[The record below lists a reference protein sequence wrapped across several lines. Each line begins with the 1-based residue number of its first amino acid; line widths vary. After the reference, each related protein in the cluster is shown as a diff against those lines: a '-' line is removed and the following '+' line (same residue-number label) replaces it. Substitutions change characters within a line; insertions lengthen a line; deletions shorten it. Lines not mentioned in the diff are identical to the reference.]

1 MLPATLADA
10 GGLLG
15 VALLAGA
22 IAAMCWLLSVLTREY
37 SWVDRIWSIAPVL
50 YVGSYTAF
58 SGRLDPRL
66 LVMTALVGLWGGRLT
81 FNFARKGGYR
91 RGGEDY
97 RWAVLRRKMPRRAFA
112 VFNVLFIAGFQNLL
126 LWLLALP
133 AWIVASRPTT
143 PLGWPDYALV
153 AVFLLLL
160 VGETIA
166 DEQQWAF
173 QAAKHRA
180 IERGESPAQRFVV
193 RGLFGIS
200 RHPNFFCEQMM
211 WWTFGLFAVSAG
223 APWLSAWWL
232 GPVLLTAL
240 FAGSTSFTESITLER
255 YPEYATYQRRVSRLL
270 PWWPRAQ
277 DPS

>member
-1 MLPATLADA
+1 MLAETGSLVLV
-10 GGLLG
+10 GG
-15 VALLAGA
+15 LAGA
-22 IAAMCWLLSVLTREY
+22 IAVSCWLLSVLTREY

-58 SGRLDPRL
+58 ADRLDPRL
-66 LVMTALVGLWGGRLT
+66 LLMTALVGLWGGRLT

-91 RGGEDY
+91 KGGEDY

-126 LWLLALP
+126 LWMIALP
-133 AWIVASRPTT
+133 AWIVAQRPAT
-143 PLGWPDYALV
+143 PLTWVDYALV
-153 AVFLLLL
+153 AGFLILLA
-160 VGETIA
+160 GETIA

-173 QAAKHRA
+173 QNAKHRA
-180 IERGESPAQRFVV
+180 IERGESPEERFVT

-211 WWTFGLFAVSAG
+211 WWTIGLFAVAAG
-223 APWLSAWWL
+223 APWISAWMI
-232 GPVLLTAL
+232 GPALLTAL

-255 YPEYATYQRRVSRLL
+255 YPEYEGYQRRVSRLV
-270 PWWPRAQ
+270 PWWPR
-277 DPS
+277 P